1 MVTRNELH
9 PYASLVLASTPA
21 PTEGLVD
28 AILAQAL
35 EVLAIANDD
44 QQESDRRLLS
54 IEQEA
59 DEDGLAVGWFIYVD
73 RRPPTWVTPTVE
85 LRDETNHL
93 LLVARTGNLLALCG
107 SESGAGRRLA
117 RRFERDNETLGKLR
131 RIPSGTLNAAFA
143 RGAPKTLWLS
153 GVHRST
159 PTKADS
165 KILAGTDLRAALSPL
180 GDQSYTFSA
189 ARADSAIAGL
199 PGDRGHQVV
208 GYSPR
213 GSRLWIGPTRD
224 WTTFRNYLAAVL
236 AHLQGAMAGDPVD
249 MPLPVLAIQLT
260 GSVELDSAYD
270 LSLISPDVLAG
281 NDFDDEDLQRVAER
295 WTYQAN
301 FEITVTDGDDFQAL
315 LLFDGQAIGRLDF
328 DVTVGDDGRV
338 TWQATAADQPA
349 DPEHA
354 ALLREAAAVCRDAR
368 WVTIYY
374 ESGHTVADGVVFSV
388 RHRDV
393 RFEGW
398 RFDPLAGIEV
408 NKEKPGQGS
417 TLDVDAIGADDGKS
431 LFDWVARS
439 WPLDGDR
446 PDKAWLASD
455 DGSMEIAD
463 FVYVDPTTTPPAL
476 QLIHVKGSGSDRSN
490 REVSTSDYEV
500 VVGQAVKNLRHL
512 DQTNLADALQD
523 GAHHA
528 IASAT
533 WQGHSRV
540 GARDSMINTLRALG
554 PNYRREVYIVQ
565 PRVTS
570 SELSRCH
577 SEHDTFL
584 AEPDNASTLTSRV
597 RRIRQL
603 DTLLL
608 GAEADCHELGAT
620 LTVLSQQTEASHH

>member
-9 PYASLVLASTPA
+9 PYVSLVLASTA
-21 PTEGLVD
+21 AATEGLVD
-28 AILAQAL
+28 AILAQCL
-35 EVLAIANDD
+35 EVLTIAGGD
-44 QQESDRRLLS
+44 QLESDRRLLAV
-54 IEQEA
+54 EQEV

-93 LLVARTGNLLALCG
+93 LLVARAGNLLALCG
-107 SESGAGRRLA
+107 SESGVGRRLV
-117 RRFERDNETLGKLR
+117 RRFERDDEALGELW

-236 AHLQGAMAGDPVD
+236 AHLQGAMAGTPVD
-249 MPLPVLAIQLT
+249 MPLPVLAIQLA
-260 GSVELDSAYD
+260 GSVKLKGAYD

-281 NDFDDEDLQRVAER
+281 NDFDNEDLQHAAER
-295 WTYQAN
+295 WTYRAN
-301 FEITVTDGDDFQAL
+301 FEITRTDGEDFQAL
-315 LLFDGQAIGRLDF
+315 LLFDGQEIGWLDF

-338 TWQATAADQPA
+338 SWRVAPAVQPI
-349 DPEHA
+349 DSELA
-354 ALLREAAAVCRDAR
+354 ALLREAAEVCRDAR

-374 ESGHTVADGVVFSV
+374 DSDHTVADGVVFSV

-398 RFDPLAGIEV
+398 RFDPLAGIDV
-408 NKEKPGQGS
+408 KKEKPGRGS
-417 TLDVDAIGADDGKS
+417 TLDVAAIGAVEGTS
-431 LFDWVARS
+431 LFDWVARC

-446 PDKAWLASD
+446 PDQAWLASD

-463 FVYVDPTTTPPAL
+463 FIYLNATTSPPVL
-476 QLIHVKGSGSDRSN
+476 QLIHVKGSGSDSPTRQ
-490 REVSTSDYEV
+490 VSTSDFEV

-512 DQTNLADALQD
+512 DQTNLADALQV

-533 WQGHSRV
+533 WQGNARV
-540 GARDSMINTLRALG
+540 GARDGMINALRNLG

-570 SELSRCH
+570 TELARCH

-584 AEPDNASTLTSRV
+584 ADPDNASTITSRV
-597 RRIRQL
+597 RRLRQL

-620 LTVLSQQTEASHH
+620 LTVLSQQT